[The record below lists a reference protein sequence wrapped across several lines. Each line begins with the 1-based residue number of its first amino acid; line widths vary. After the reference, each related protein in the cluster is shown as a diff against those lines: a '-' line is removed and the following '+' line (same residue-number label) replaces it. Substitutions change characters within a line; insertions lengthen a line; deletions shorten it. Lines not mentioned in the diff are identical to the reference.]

1 LAVALAVMEKVVP
14 WGALEVHPKRHSA
27 ALHRRSFDQS
37 KFELMIDGA
46 NVLTP
51 SVDFREPPR
60 QQNPFAVVEDGTAR
74 RERQWSALAG
84 EGERSTDLFSVTG
97 DTTKRESAR
106 RHTKR
111 S

>member
-1 LAVALAVMEKVVP
+1 
-14 WGALEVHPKRHSA
+14 
-27 ALHRRSFDQS
+27 
-37 KFELMIDGA
+37 MIDGA

-51 SVDFREPPR
+51 SVDFRKKLR
-60 QQNPFAVVEDGTAR
+60 CRDGTAR
-74 RERQWSALAG
+74 RERQWFALAG

>member
-1 LAVALAVMEKVVP
+1 
-14 WGALEVHPKRHSA
+14 
-27 ALHRRSFDQS
+27 
-37 KFELMIDGA
+37 MIDGA
-46 NVLTP
+46 NVLTELTERP
-51 SVDFREPPR
+51 AT
-60 QQNPFAVVEDGTAR
+60 NPFAVVEDGTAR

>member
-1 LAVALAVMEKVVP
+1 MV
-14 WGALEVHPKRHSA
+14 
-27 ALHRRSFDQS
+27 
-37 KFELMIDGA
+37 DGA

-51 SVDFREPPR
+51 SVDFR
-60 QQNPFAVVEDGTAR
+60 DGTAR
-74 RERQWSALAG
+74 RERQWFALAG

>member
-1 LAVALAVMEKVVP
+1 
-14 WGALEVHPKRHSA
+14 
-27 ALHRRSFDQS
+27 
-37 KFELMIDGA
+37 MIDGA
-46 NVLTP
+46 NVDTERRL
-51 SVDFREPPR
+51 SEAAC

>member
-1 LAVALAVMEKVVP
+1 MEKVVP
-14 WGALEVHPKRHSA
+14 WGGRWRFTRSAIRRHFIEEAL
-27 ALHRRSFDQS
+27 DQS

-74 RERQWSALAG
+74 RERQWSAHGGCENGSPRNKRGINA
-84 EGERSTDLFSVTG
+84 RSLLRT
-97 DTTKRESAR
+97 
-106 RHTKR
+106 R

>member
-1 LAVALAVMEKVVP
+1 MRRHFIEEAL
-14 WGALEVHPKRHSA
+14 
-27 ALHRRSFDQS
+27 DQS

-51 SVDFREPPR
+51 SAENYHRR
-60 QQNPFAVVEDGTAR
+60 ACQQNPFAVVEDGTAR

>member
-1 LAVALAVMEKVVP
+1 
-14 WGALEVHPKRHSA
+14 
-27 ALHRRSFDQS
+27 
-37 KFELMIDGA
+37 MIDGA

-84 EGERSTDLFSVTG
+84 EGERSTDLFSVMG